1 MSGLTAWDWFVLI
14 VVVLS
19 TAIGVAR
26 GMVRSIFAIGAWV
39 VAFLGTPLV
48 GSILIQSF
56 SLQSGGLWVYLA
68 AFVVLFVAV
77 RGVGALVA
85 GGLKK
90 VGLGGPDR
98 LLGAALGVL
107 RALVI
112 VALAA
117 VAGSTLGMDREPAW
131 TAAWSRPLLDGL
143 VARLEP
149 FLPERVSGIRRT

>member
-1 MSGLTAWDWFVLI
+1 MSGLTAWDWFVLL

-98 LLGAALGVL
+98 VLGAALGVL

-117 VAGSTLGMDREPAW
+117 VAGSTLGMDREAAW
-131 TAAWSRPLLDGL
+131 TEAWSRPLLDGL